1 MESWICLR
9 AGVLAGIEGRQ
20 TMRIKFYA
28 HASFRF
34 EADGVAVITDP
45 YTPARSGFEPIHEPA
60 DLVIMSSR
68 TDEFHS
74 DPSHIEG
81 EPLVVNALELP
92 PEGAV
97 VCGIPIRGFEA
108 YESKTFD
115 FQGEFGRDPDANA
128 LYHFTL
134 GGLRVLHMGDLG
146 NPVEAWQL
154 DELAG
159 NVDILLALA
168 GEHATIALDD
178 VDKAIAAIQPRIVIP
193 MHYWHERGVLKI
205 EKVDRFLERF
215 PARYVTRLN
224 TSEFEVTPDTLPQQG
239 EMRVVAFQQAR

>member
-1 MESWICLR
+1 MK
-9 AGVLAGIEGRQ
+9 
-20 TMRIKFYA
+20 IKFYA

-34 EADGVAVITDP
+34 EAEGIAVITDP
-45 YTPARSGFEPIHEPA
+45 YTPAKSGFEPIHEAA

-68 TDEFHS
+68 TDDFHS

-81 EPLVVNALELP
+81 SPTVVNALELP

-108 YESKTFD
+108 YESRTFD
-115 FQGEFGRDPDANA
+115 YQGELGRDPDANA
-128 LYHFTL
+128 LYHFSL

-146 NPVEAWQL
+146 NSVNPAHL
-154 DELAG
+154 AALAG
-159 NVDILLALA
+159 QVDILLALT

-178 VDKAIAAIQPRIVIP
+178 LDEAIGAIRPRMVIP

-205 EKVDRFLERF
+205 EKVDQFLKRF
-215 PARYVTRLN
+215 PVPQVTRLE
-224 TSEFEVTPDTLPQQG
+224 TSEFEITPDTLPPPG
-239 EMRVVAFQQAR
+239 EMRVVVFQQAR

>member
-1 MESWICLR
+1 
-9 AGVLAGIEGRQ
+9 
-20 TMRIKFYA
+20 MRIRFYA

-45 YTPARSGFEPIHEPA
+45 YTPGRSGFEPIRESA

-68 TDEFHS
+68 TDDFHS

-81 EPLVVNALELP
+81 DPVVVNALEVP
-92 PEGAV
+92 PEGIVA
-97 VCGIPIRGFEA
+97 CGVPIRGFEA
-108 YESKTFD
+108 YESRTFD
-115 FQGEFGRDPDANA
+115 YQGELGRDPDANA

-146 NPVEAWQL
+146 NPVDPAQL
-154 DELAG
+154 RALAG
-159 NVDILLALA
+159 EVDVLLALT

-178 VDKAIAAIQPRIVIP
+178 LDAAIAAIRPRVVIP

-205 EKVDRFLERF
+205 EKVDRFLDRF
-215 PARYVTRLN
+215 PAEQVTRLGM
-224 TSEFEVTPDTLPQQG
+224 SEWEVTPETLPPPG
-239 EMRVVAFQQAR
+239 EMRVVVFEQAR

>member
-1 MESWICLR
+1 MK
-9 AGVLAGIEGRQ
+9 
-20 TMRIKFYA
+20 IKFYA

-45 YTPARSGFEPIHEPA
+45 YTPGKSGFEPIHEPA

-68 TDEFHS
+68 TDDFHS

-81 EPLVVNALELP
+81 EPVVVNALELP

-97 VCGIPIRGFEA
+97 ACGIPIRGFEA

-115 FQGEFGRDPDANA
+115 YQGELGRDPDANA
-128 LYHFTL
+128 LYYFIL

-146 NPVEAWQL
+146 NPVDPAQL
-154 DELAG
+154 DVLAG
-159 NVDILLALA
+159 QVDILLALA

-178 VDKAIAAIQPRIVIP
+178 LDKAIAAIQPRVVIP

-205 EKVDRFLERF
+205 EKVDGFLERF
-215 PARYVTRLN
+215 PARQVTRLD
-224 TSEFEVTPDTLPQQG
+224 TSEFEITPETLPPQG
-239 EMRVVAFQQAR
+239 ETRVMLFQQAR

>member
-1 MESWICLR
+1 MK
-9 AGVLAGIEGRQ
+9 
-20 TMRIKFYA
+20 IKFYA

-45 YTPARSGFEPIHEPA
+45 YTPAISGFEPIREPA

-68 TDEFHS
+68 TDDFHS

-81 EPLVVNALELP
+81 EPVVINALELP
-92 PEGAV
+92 PEGV
-97 VCGIPIRGFEA
+97 VVSSVPVRGFAA

-115 FQGEFGRDPDANA
+115 YQSELGRDPDANA

-146 NPVEAWQL
+146 NPVDPAHLEA
-154 DELAG
+154 LAG
-159 NVDILLALA
+159 KVDILLALT

-178 VDKAIAAIQPRIVIP
+178 LDRAIEVLRPRMVIP

-205 EKVDRFLERF
+205 EKVDRFVERF
-215 PARYVTRLN
+215 PSEQVTRVGG
-224 TSEFEVTPDTLPQQG
+224 SELEVTPDTLPPPGRMQ
-239 EMRVVAFQQAR
+239 VVVLEQAR

>member
-1 MESWICLR
+1 MK
-9 AGVLAGIEGRQ
+9 
-20 TMRIKFYA
+20 IKFYA

-45 YTPARSGFEPIHEPA
+45 YTPGKSGFEPINEAA

-68 TDEFHS
+68 TDDFHS

-81 EPLVVNALELP
+81 SPTVVNALELP

-108 YESKTFD
+108 YESRTFD
-115 FQGEFGRDPDANA
+115 FRAQRGRDADANA

-146 NPVEAWQL
+146 NPVDPAQL
-154 DELAG
+154 AALAG
-159 NVDILLALA
+159 QVDILLALT

-178 VDKAIAAIQPRIVIP
+178 LDEAISAIRPRIVIP

-205 EKVDRFLERF
+205 EKVDQFVKRF
-215 PARYVTRLN
+215 PAEQVTRLE
-224 TSEFEVTPDTLPQQG
+224 TSEFEITPETLPPPG
-239 EMRVVAFQQAR
+239 ELRVVVLQQAR

>member
-1 MESWICLR
+1 MK
-9 AGVLAGIEGRQ
+9 
-20 TMRIKFYA
+20 IKFYA

-34 EADGVAVITDP
+34 EADGIAVITDP
-45 YTPARSGFEPIHEPA
+45 YTPGRSGFEPIHEPA

-68 TDEFHS
+68 TDDFHS

-81 EPLVVNALELP
+81 KPFVVNALELP

-97 VCGIPIRGFEA
+97 VRGVPIRGFEA
-108 YESKTFD
+108 YESRTFD
-115 FQGEFGRDPDANA
+115 YQGERGRDADANA

-146 NPVEAWQL
+146 NPVDPAQL
-154 DELAG
+154 DALAG
-159 NVDILLALA
+159 EVDILLALT

-178 VDKAIAAIQPRIVIP
+178 LDKAIGAIRPRVVIP

-215 PARYVTRLN
+215 PTRQVTRLD
-224 TSEFEVTPDTLPQQG
+224 TSEFEITPETLPPRG
-239 EMRVVAFQQAR
+239 EMRVVVFQQAR